1 MHRRLNRLL
10 NFAKTT
16 AIGGLVFL
24 LPLIVIGVL
33 LGQAVPIVIWIAGLI
48 HDYLPLKSAQSY
60 AIAVA
65 AALAIVV
72 ALCFAA
78 GIVAQRSIGQQ
89 FSGWVEKNLTLLFP
103 RYAIFKQQLAGNLG
117 GGKPEELPKSVIVR
131 VQDATWLGLEMERS
145 ADGWATIY
153 RPSSPDPWTGTVVLL
168 RTEQVERIDVEFIKL
183 LTCYE
188 QLGRGTLAIA
198 FQNAKPTGLSASEP
212 QSL

>member
-10 NFAKTT
+10 HLAQTT

-33 LGQAVPIVIWIAGLI
+33 LGQAVPVVVWIAGLI
-48 HDYLPLKSAQSY
+48 HEYSPLKSAQAY
-60 AIAVA
+60 AIAVV

-72 ALCFAA
+72 ALCFLA
-78 GIVAQRSIGQQ
+78 GLIAERSIGQR

-117 GGKPEELPKSVIVR
+117 GGRPEELPKSVLCR
-131 VQDATWLGLEMERS
+131 VQDTHWLGLEMERS
-145 ADGWATIY
+145 ADGWVTVY
-153 RPSSPDPWTGTVVLL
+153 RPSSPDPWTGSVLL
-168 RTEQVERIDVEFIKL
+168 LRAEQVEPNGVDFMRL

-188 QLGRGTLAIA
+188 HLGRGSLDVA
-198 FQNAKPTGLSASEP
+198 FGASASVSQAP
-212 QSL
+212 KTGD